1 MLDKLLKH
9 RLGHRARSRS
19 RRAFRKARSR
29 ACRSRSPGAHRSVF
43 EVRNSTMI
51 RRPRRHE
58 SYAASTARLSSRFRA
73 FPSQS
78 RLEPRKD
85 KQRYILMMITRNFR
99 QAALLLVAILGLTGL
114 GLALFELLSP
124 TSGTAGSAGAT
135 LVLVSTA
142 LLAATATLLAFV
154 HLKRWLFGLLLTL
167 SVIDATATAVAAYF
181 LMANVLV
188 AIMLLA
194 LLAGLAAAFAGSR
207 QGRMTT

>member
-1 MLDKLLKH
+1 MMND
-9 RLGHRARSRS
+9 RRWPPVRVRSS
-19 RRAFRKARSR
+19 QLHHK
-29 ACRSRSPGAHRSVF
+29 
-43 EVRNSTMI
+43 STT
-51 RRPRRHE
+51 
-58 SYAASTARLSSRFRA
+58 STARFFTMFRDSIQP
-73 FPSQS
+73 FLIGTS
-78 RLEPRKD
+78 ED

-99 QAALLLVAILGLTGL
+99 QTALLLVTILGLTGL

-142 LLAATATLLAFV
+142 LLAATAALLAFV

-167 SVIDATATAVAAYF
+167 SVIDAAATAVAAYF

-188 AIMLLA
+188 ATMLLA

>member
-1 MLDKLLKH
+1 
-9 RLGHRARSRS
+9 
-19 RRAFRKARSR
+19 
-29 ACRSRSPGAHRSVF
+29 
-43 EVRNSTMI
+43 
-51 RRPRRHE
+51 
-58 SYAASTARLSSRFRA
+58 
-73 FPSQS
+73 
-78 RLEPRKD
+78 
-85 KQRYILMMITRNFR
+85 MITRNFR
-99 QAALLLVAILGLTGL
+99 QAALLLITILGLTGL

-167 SVIDATATAVAAYF
+167 SVIDAAATAVAAYF

-188 AIMLLA
+188 ATMLLA

>member
-1 MLDKLLKH
+1 MTGLLQAIALSVEVSASCSIRFSSTASVTEQEVALVVLFEKLDQ
-9 RLGHRARSRS
+9 GAY
-19 RRAFRKARSR
+19 
-29 ACRSRSPGAHRSVF
+29 RSRSPGAHRSVF

-58 SYAASTARLSSRFRA
+58 GY
-73 FPSQS
+73 
-78 RLEPRKD
+78 
-85 KQRYILMMITRNFR
+85 
-99 QAALLLVAILGLTGL
+99 
-114 GLALFELLSP
+114 
-124 TSGTAGSAGAT
+124 AGAT

-167 SVIDATATAVAAYF
+167 SVIDAAATAVAAYF

-188 AIMLLA
+188 ATMLLA